1 MLTDQAVNQT
11 IRKMKRFSRMLTDR
25 MFVPQASLMPTGYLE
40 ADCIEDED
48 RNPPREGAYSSTLPS
63 RWGGNGHYAWF
74 HMEWQVPKELDGKM
88 LFFYPHI
95 GFYEATLWVNG
106 VIHSNYAAKYV
117 EGSHGNHWC
126 NRFVEKAKAGTT
138 YTFDL
143 ECYAWHEVPGTA
155 PFESMNREDFT
166 YPVSTCDICT
176 RDDLVFDFAFDLS
189 TLLSLRDCLPASSLR
204 RAEVENALLAAHR
217 VLLYDPAAASAE
229 AFRRGI
235 EQASPMLKEA
245 LSRKNGDNPGYVGLI
260 GHSHMDTAWL
270 WTIAETERKCAR
282 TYANS
287 LNLMEEYPEYRF
299 IQSSAYHADMLRRE
313 YPELFERIRSAV
325 ARGQWEP
332 NGGVWVECDCNL
344 TGGEYMVRQ
353 FLWGQRFTRKYYG
366 YTSDCFWL
374 PDTFGYSMAIP
385 QIMKGCGI
393 QYFLTTKLSWND
405 TTAFPA
411 TTFIWQGLDGSRVLT
426 HFNRTHQGPEPELIQ
441 RITEGGEAIRD
452 RRVTDMR
459 LFSFGKGDGGGGP
472 EFEMLET
479 ARRVKDLNGIARCE
493 YTSVSDFM
501 KRLEKS
507 VVDPTLWADE
517 LYLELHRGTLTNQ
530 HEIKRGN
537 RLLEIALHNLEAA
550 EVMRAVLEDRRASEE
565 QIAPMMN
572 TLLVNQFHD
581 ILPGT
586 CIHPAL
592 EQSKRDV
599 GDAIVK
605 ARAET
610 ERVLSGDKPVL
621 FNGLAMERKDTLHLP
636 GSFEDIAGAQN
647 QRYTDVEGKE
657 RLSVYGVDLKPLS
670 AVPACFGSGE
680 TEACPFTV
688 EGDHV
693 VTPYAEI
700 RFDDQGAIAS
710 LVDRRIGREIVGGM
724 PFNSFLLAEDVPSDW
739 DNWDLDAD
747 TECRFAR
754 AGRLLSRSVIS
765 QGSVEL
771 VIRSVWEIGEH
782 STLTQDMIL
791 DAHAP
796 LISFE
801 TALDWQE
808 EHRFLKAAFDTTLH
822 ADGVRSEIQFGCI
835 RRTNHRGTDRDKARF
850 EICNHKYSDIS
861 EGKYGL
867 SLLNDCKYGISSN
880 EGCLALSLHK
890 SGMRPDPMGD
900 KGLHTFR
907 YAVYLH
913 NGPYGEEVVEKAYA
927 FNYPVLAMEKGCGMD
942 SLVQV
947 SSQDIVL
954 ETVKPCEDA
963 QKAYILRLY
972 ESTGSYSTCR
982 LTFGH
987 SVKALYE
994 CNMLEEEEKPIRAE
1008 DELVFTPF
1016 AIRTIKVVYGDDED
1030 R

>member
-11 IRKMKRFSRMLTDR
+11 IRKMKRFSRMLTER
-25 MFVPQASLMPTGYLE
+25 MFLPQASLMPTGYLE
-40 ADCIEDED
+40 ASCIEDSD
-48 RNPPREGAYSSTLPS
+48 REPPRASYGTSLPA
-63 RWGGNGHYAWF
+63 RWGGKGHYAWF
-74 HMEWQVPKELDGKM
+74 HMEWQVPEELAGM
-88 LFFYPHI
+88 PLYFYPHI

-126 NRFVEKAKAGTT
+126 NRFAEKAEAGAV

-155 PFESMNREDFT
+155 PFDTMNREDFT
-166 YPVSTCDICT
+166 YPVDACEICT

-189 TLLSLRDCLPASSLR
+189 TLLSLRDCLPNASLR
-204 RAEVENALLAAHR
+204 RAEIENALLGAHR
-217 VLLYDPAAASAE
+217 VLFYDPAAVSSE
-229 AFRRGI
+229 AFRRGL
-235 EQASPMLKEA
+235 EKAAPLLKSA
-245 LSRKNGDNPGYVGLI
+245 LEKENGDNPGYVGLI

-299 IQSSAYHADMLRRE
+299 IQSSAYHADMLRRH
-313 YPELFERIRSAV
+313 YPELFERIRQAV

-374 PDTFGYSMAIP
+374 PDTFGYSQAIP

-393 QYFLTTKLSWND
+393 RYFLTTKMSWND
-405 TTAFPA
+405 TNAFPA
-411 TTFIWQGLDGSRVLT
+411 TTFIWQGLDGTRVLT
-426 HFNRTHQGPEPELIQ
+426 HFNRTHQGPDPELIQ

-479 ARRVKDLNGIARCE
+479 ARRVKNLNGIARCE

-501 KRLEKS
+501 KRLEKNI
-507 VVDPTLWADE
+507 VDPTLWADE

-550 EVMRAVLEDRRASEE
+550 EVMRAVEENRAASEE

-599 GDAIVK
+599 GEAIRK
-605 ARAET
+605 AHAET
-610 ERVLSGDKPVL
+610 GRVLSGNEAVL
-621 FNGLAMERKDTLHLP
+621 FNGLAMERKETLHLS
-636 GSFEDIAGAQN
+636 GTFGDISGVQN

-657 RLSVYGVDLKPLS
+657 RLSVYGLALRPLS
-670 AVPACFGSGE
+670 TAPVCFGSGLQE
-680 TEACPFTV
+680 DCPFVV
-688 EGDHV
+688 EDDHV

-700 RFDDQGAIAS
+700 RFDEQGAIAS
-710 LVDRRIGREIVGGM
+710 LIDRRVGRELVAGM
-724 PFNSFLLAEDVPSDW
+724 PLNSFLLAEDVPADW

-747 TECRFAR
+747 TECRFVR
-754 AGRLLSRSVIS
+754 AGSLQSRSVIS
-765 QGSVEL
+765 AGSVEL
-771 VIRSVWEIGEH
+771 VIRSVWKIGEH
-782 STLTQDMIL
+782 STLTQDMIF

-796 LISFE
+796 QISFE
-801 TALDWQE
+801 TSLDWQE
-808 EHRFLKAAFDTTLH
+808 EHRFLKAAFDTALH

-850 EICNHKYSDIS
+850 EVCNHKYSDIS
-861 EGKYGL
+861 EGRYGL
-867 SLLNDCKYGISSN
+867 SILNDCKYGISAN

-890 SGMRPDPMGD
+890 GGMRPDPAGD

-907 YAVYLH
+907 YALYLH
-913 NGPYGEEVVEKAYA
+913 NGPYGEDVVEKAYQ
-927 FNYPVLAMEKGCGMD
+927 FNYPVIAVEKGMGMD
-942 SLVQV
+942 SLVQTDCA
-947 SSQDIVL
+947 DIVL

-972 ESTGSYSTCR
+972 ESTGSYSRCR

-987 SVKALYE
+987 AVKALYE
-994 CNMLEEEEKPIRAE
+994 CSMLEEEEKEIGKDE
-1008 DELVFTPF
+1008 ELVFTPF
-1016 AIRTIKVVYGDDED
+1016 AIRTIKVVYGDDTD
-1030 R
+1030 H